1 MSPALPLPIFD
12 DPKAN
17 ASQIQ
22 TYIVHLQRP
31 PGGRFFHNSD
41 WENWHKSF
49 LPNITLDSGEPRLV
63 YSYRDAIDGF
73 AAKLTADEVLAM
85 ESIDGFLHAQ
95 LDEKLPL
102 ATTYT
107 PSFLGLSQ
115 WDGLWFESIY
125 GNGVIVGVIDN
136 GIAPNHPSF
145 SDGSMLPPPVKWNG
159 TCYFLGKSFRSNK
172 IIGAMAFHG
181 GHKPLLIDDSD
192 NGHGTHVAAIAAGS
206 FVGDAKVLGNAYGR
220 ATGIAPKAHL
230 AIYKVCW
237 GDGCHASDVLAGIDQ
252 AIKDGVDVLSISI
265 ARDRAV
271 PLMNDTIAIGSLA
284 AIRKGILTCL
294 PAGNFG
300 PYKSLIFNDAP
311 WILTVGASSID
322 RKIRATVKLGNGV
335 ELNGESG
342 YQPSATNSTFLPII
356 FPGNKSHGGRY
367 GCKSGSFD
375 GTDVRGKIVL
385 CVGGDIE
392 NVDKGRLVKKAGGAA
407 MIVLNPFELGS
418 TTFAEVH
425 VLPVAHVSYSNALKI
440 ISYLEST
447 STPTAKII
455 YNGMQFGA
463 RPSPAIASFSSR
475 GPSLMNGGIL
485 KPDIIAPGVN
495 ILSAWPTEVG
505 SDPNGSSTLDF
516 NFLSGTS
523 MATAHLSGIVALLK
537 STHPRWSPA
546 VIKSAIMTTADK
558 LDRSGRP
565 IADEYDGSVASLF
578 AMGAGL
584 VNPSSANN
592 PGLIYDL
599 RPCDYTHYLCG
610 MGYTDKQVM
619 TITHRRVQC
628 SKIANIDAE
637 QLNYPSISATI
648 GPNMRKNITRQ
659 VTNVGEAKSVYT
671 LRIEE
676 PKGVWMDVHPYKLQ
690 FSKRRQKK
698 RYYVELGTKGVPLGK
713 GVVSEGQLIW
723 VSCKHVVRSPVSVTF
738 T

>member
-1 MSPALPLPIFD
+1 MSPAQPLPIFD

-31 PGGRFFHNSD
+31 PGIRFFHNSD

-49 LPNITLDSGEPRLV
+49 LPNITLDSGKPRLV

-145 SDGSMLPPPVKWNG
+145 SDGSMLPPPAKWNG
-159 TCYFLGKSFRSNK
+159 TCDFLGKSFCSNK

-206 FVGDAKVLGNAYGR
+206 FVGDAKVLGSAYGR
-220 ATGIAPKAHL
+220 ATGIAPRAHL

-265 ARDRAV
+265 ARDHAA

-311 WILTVGASSID
+311 WSLTVGASSID

-342 YQPSATNSTFLPII
+342 YQPSATNSTILSII
-356 FPGNKSHGGRY
+356 FPGYKSHGGRY

-375 GTDVRGKIVL
+375 GIDVRGKIVL

-392 NVDKGRLVKKAGGAA
+392 NVYKGRLVKKAGGAA

-447 STPTAKII
+447 STPTAKIT

-463 RPSPAIASFSSR
+463 RPSPAVASFSSR

-495 ILSAWPTEVG
+495 ILSAWPTDVG

-523 MATAHLSGIVALLK
+523 VATAHLSGVAALLK
-537 STHPRWSPA
+537 STHPHWSPA
-546 VIKSAIMTTADK
+546 AIKSAIMTTADK
-558 LDRSGRP
+558 LDRSGGP

-584 VNPSSANN
+584 VNPPLANN

-599 RPCDYTHYLCG
+599 RPGDYTPYLCG
-610 MGYTDKQVM
+610 MGYTDKQV
-619 TITHRRVQC
+619 TAITRRRVQC

-648 GPNMRKNITRQ
+648 GPNIRKNITRQ
-659 VTNVGEAKSVYT
+659 LTNVGEAKSVYT

-676 PKGVWMDVHPYKLQ
+676 PKGAWMDVHPYELH
-690 FSKRRQKK
+690 FSKRHQKK
-698 RYYVELGTKGVPLGK
+698 RYYVELRTKGVPLGK
-713 GVVSEGQLIW
+713 GEVSEGQLIW
-723 VSCKHVVRSPVSVTF
+723 ISNNHVVRSPVSVTF